1 MKLFRLLE
9 DLQLFH
15 GPPSQTALYLRA
27 ERPARIIQVCRGM
40 CPSFRRGAGAGS
52 PVFPPPN
59 PQTVACGRGTSR
71 RGEKT
76 SRRSDQRLLS
86 REKSR
91 SANAHTDFPTA

>member
-15 GPPSQTALYLRA
+15 GSPSQTALYLRE

-40 CPSFRRGAGAGS
+40 CPSFRRGAGVGS
-52 PVFPPPN
+52 AVVPPPN

-71 RGEKT
+71 QGEKT
-76 SRRSDQRLLS
+76 FRRSDHRLLS
-86 REKSR
+86 RDNTQ
-91 SANAHTDFPTA
+91 SASATTDFPRP

>member
-15 GPPSQTALYLRA
+15 GSPSQTALYLRA

-40 CPSFRRGAGAGS
+40 CPSFRRGAGVGS
-52 PVFPPPN
+52 AVVPPPN

-71 RGEKT
+71 QDEKT
-76 SRRSDQRLLS
+76 FRRSDERLLS

-91 SANAHTDFPTA
+91 AANAHTAFPRT